1 MKKIFL
7 IGDSIRMGYDGYV
20 KMALEGIAEV
30 YYPNE
35 NCRFTSYVLRHLHE
49 WKEQSGCG
57 DDVDLVHW
65 NAGLWDAL
73 TLLDGK
79 LHISPEVYEENI
91 RRICDVI
98 RILFPKAKMI
108 FATSTPVQ
116 EALFADVPV
125 KRYNKDTEY
134 YNALACK
141 IVKEYGGEINDLYSL
156 MCTVPLSYYSDRTHF
171 YTGNGTRVITN
182 QVLSCI
188 EKSLN
193 IQASSLDYEALFSD
207 DTEVVGM

>member
-20 KMALEGIAEV
+20 KIAFDGIAQV

-49 WKEQSGCG
+49 WKAESGCG

-65 NAGLWDAL
+65 NVGLWDAL

-98 RILFPKAKMI
+98 KILFPKAKMV

-116 EALFADVPV
+116 EELFADVPV
-125 KRYNKDTEY
+125 KRYNRDTEH
-134 YNALACK
+134 YNAIACK
-141 IVKEYGGEINDLYSL
+141 VVKEYGGTVNDLYSL
-156 MCTVPLSYYSDRTHF
+156 MCKVPLSYYSDRTHF
-171 YTGNGTRVITN
+171 YTGNGTQVITD
-182 QVLSCI
+182 QVIACI
-188 EKSLN
+188 EDRLDIRAKK
-193 IQASSLDYEALFSD
+193 LDYAALFTD
-207 DTEVVGM
+207 YVDVVGT